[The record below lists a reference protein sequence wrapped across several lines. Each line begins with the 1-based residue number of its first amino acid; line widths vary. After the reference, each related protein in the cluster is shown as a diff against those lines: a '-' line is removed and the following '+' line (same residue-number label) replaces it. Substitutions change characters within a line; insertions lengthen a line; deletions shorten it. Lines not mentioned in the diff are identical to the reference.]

1 MLISILNTKKVER
14 TKIMLLSFI
23 FSSLIIAAT
32 PGIATIYVL
41 NNSASLGRK
50 EGILSALGIMTGGMI
65 YNIIAAAGL
74 SSLLYVFPSLL
85 SVIKI
90 IGGLYLLYVG
100 IISLKNKDLNNL
112 ENTKVVKNNCY
123 FRGVI
128 TNLANPKIL
137 LFFVTFIP
145 QFVIDTQNYGKEAL
159 ILGSIYLIV
168 EIIWFVCLAS
178 FVSHFIKNIK
188 GNFQKYMNYVS
199 SGVYLAMG
207 SLLIIS
213 L

>member
-1 MLISILNTKKVER
+1 
-14 TKIMLLSFI
+14 MLLSFL

-32 PGIATIYVL
+32 LGIATIYVL

-74 SSLLYVFPSLL
+74 SSLLYVFPNLL

-100 IISLKNKDLNNL
+100 IISLKDRHSGEIQNPKAI
-112 ENTKVVKNNCY
+112 KNNCY
-123 FRGVI
+123 TRGVI

-145 QFVIDTQNYGKEAL
+145 QFVIDTENYGKEAI
-159 ILGSIYLIV
+159 ILGSLYLLV

-178 FVSHFIKNIK
+178 FVSHFIKSVK
-188 GNFQKYMNYVS
+188 GNFQKYMTYVS

-207 SLLIIS
+207 SLLIFS